1 MFVNKGPSW
10 GLRLLVCLVL
20 SLTLM
25 ISDYRYQHM
34 DQVRSIMT
42 VAVTP
47 LQWAVDLPNRLWS
60 WGAATFSDRSEL
72 LEENAHL
79 KEQTLQLSSKNQLM
93 AYLIAENLRLR
104 ELLNAEKL
112 FEDNFLLGEVIGLDA
127 DAFTHQVLVNR
138 GRQDGVYQGQAVVD
152 ALGLMGQ
159 VIAVSAYTSRILLAA
174 DTAHAVPVLVNRNGF
189 RGIAIGSGNIDEI
202 TLSHVPDT
210 SDIRKGDLLVT
221 SGLGERFPKGYPVA
235 EVSEVRHEPGKPF
248 ARVTAR
254 PLAQLERSRYVL
266 MLNPKDTELAPEA
279 SDETTKTTKAPP
291 ETPLKPSKKEQP

>member
-1 MFVNKGPSW
+1 
-10 GLRLLVCLVL
+10 
-20 SLTLM
+20 M